1 MFHTKLPKILIEICE
16 ILGSQKK
23 CFAIIDSNKNLSLED
38 ASPDTSK
45 ATQPKKPKN
54 LKRKL
59 SASNLLASELP
70 TAKKAKKS
78 STPKIIKKKS
88 GGTSKTTPR
97 GTSKTAPG
105 GTPKKYASEPHTKL
119 PRGE

>member
-16 ILGSQKK
+16 ILGSQKRY
-23 CFAIIDSNKNLSLED
+23 CAIIDSNKKISLED
-38 ASPDTSK
+38 ASK
-45 ATQPKKPKN
+45 AAQLKKPKN

>member
-1 MFHTKLPKILIEICE
+1 MQEISE

-23 CFAIIDSNKNLSLED
+23 YCAIIDNNKKLPSEN
-38 ASPDTSK
+38 ASPATSK

-78 STPKIIKKKS
+78 STPKIIKTKS

-97 GTSKTAPG
+97 GTPKAAPG